1 MIRTLV
7 VDDEPLA
14 RRGIRARLASMAD
27 VSIVGEC
34 GDGRQAVDAIRRLEP
49 ALVFLDVR
57 MPDMSGFEVI
67 ERVGAG
73 RMPVVIFVT
82 AYDVHAIQA
91 FEVEALDYVLKPID
105 SERLAQ
111 AVARARHRIGSD
123 CRQARLAVRDRGRL
137 VLLDPN
143 DVTRIE
149 ADGDYVRVYA
159 AGATYLVRETLAAF
173 EARLDGARFVRI
185 HRSTIVQL
193 QYVRQLQRRDD
204 ARFVVTLADGTRI
217 RASRRYS
224 PRLRALIESLV

>member
-67 ERVGAG
+67 ERVGVG

-111 AVARARHRIGSD
+111 AVARARRRIGSD
-123 CRQARLAVRDRGRL
+123 RQARLAVRDRGRL

-149 ADGDYVRVYA
+149 ADGDYVRLYA
-159 AGATYLVRETLAAF
+159 AGATYLVRETLAAM

-193 QYVRQLQRRDD
+193 QYVRQLWRRDD

-224 PRLRALIESLV
+224 PRLRAIIESLV

>member
-27 VSIVGEC
+27 VSVVGEC
-34 GDGRQAVDAIRRLEP
+34 GDGREAVDAIRRLEP

-57 MPDMSGFEVI
+57 LPDMSGFEVI

-73 RMPVVIFVT
+73 RKPVVIFVT
-82 AYDVHAIQA
+82 AYDVHAVQA

-111 AVARARHRIGSD
+111 AVARARRRLGSGGG
-123 CRQARLAVRDRGRL
+123 ARLAVRDRGRT

-149 ADGDYVRVYA
+149 ADGDYVRVHA
-159 AGATYLVRETLAAF
+159 VGATYLVRETLAAM

-193 QYVRQLQRRDD
+193 QYVRQLRRRHD
-204 ARFVVTLADGTRI
+204 ARFVVTLADGTRLTS
-217 RASRRYS
+217 SRRYS
-224 PRLRALIESLV
+224 HCLRTLIESLV

>member
-1 MIRTLV
+1 
-7 VDDEPLA
+7 
-14 RRGIRARLASMAD
+14 MAD
-27 VSIVGEC
+27 VSVVGES
-34 GDGRQAVDAIRRLEP
+34 GDGREAVDAIRRLKP

-57 MPDMSGFEVI
+57 LPDMSGFEVI

-73 RMPVVIFVT
+73 RIPVVIFVT

-111 AVARARHRIGSD
+111 AVARARRRLGSD
-123 CRQARLAVRDRGRL
+123 GEARLAVRDRGRT

-149 ADGDYVRVYA
+149 ADGDYVSVHTV
-159 AGATYLVRETLAAF
+159 GATYLVRETLAAM

-193 QYVRQLQRRDD
+193 QYVRQLRRRPD
-204 ARFVVTLADGTRI
+204 ARFVVTLADGTRLKS
-217 RASRRYS
+217 SRRYS
-224 PRLRALIESLV
+224 HRLRTLIESLA